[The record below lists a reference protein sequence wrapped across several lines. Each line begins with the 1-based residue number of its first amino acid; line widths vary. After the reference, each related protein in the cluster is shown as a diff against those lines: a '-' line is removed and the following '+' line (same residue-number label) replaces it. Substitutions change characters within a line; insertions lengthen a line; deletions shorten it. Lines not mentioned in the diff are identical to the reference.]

1 MGSVAGASLC
11 GYILLVLH
19 TIESVNRYF
28 HGEIWPVIL
37 PIESVNQSFLQWED
51 LTGPVLPSSYQW
63 KQKPVFLS
71 KEQK

>member
-1 MGSVAGASLC
+1 MGSVAGASLRE
-11 GYILLVLH
+11 YILLVLH
-19 TIESVNRYF
+19 TIESVKRYF

-37 PIESVNQSFLQWED
+37 PIESVNQSFLHWED
-51 LTGPVLPSSYQW
+51 LTGLPSSYQW

>member
-1 MGSVAGASLC
+1 MGSVAGSSLR

-37 PIESVNQSFLQWED
+37 PIESVNQSFLQWEH
-51 LTGPVLPSSYQW
+51 LTGSS
-63 KQKPVFLS
+63 
-71 KEQK
+71 